1 MSDVSSL
8 LNILVRSGLL
18 PRESRDL
25 IDDRKKPIE
34 VIGDLVS
41 GGLST
46 HKIMTFLS
54 GRYGV
59 PMMDL
64 DCVMLDDTVISVLDI
79 RIIDKY
85 SVLPISK
92 VGKTLFVAVLD
103 PADYR
108 AIEDIKFNTGLDVSP
123 IIVESDKLIR
133 AINKVV
139 DAKNGGIDD
148 VFRQVEEEEEAAED
162 AGLDINQAA
171 DEGAPVVKFIKQLL
185 LDAIHNGAS
194 DIHIEPYEKDI
205 RVRYRVDGILKDIL
219 HPPISL
225 RTGIAT
231 RLKVM
236 CRLDISERRLPQD
249 GRLRVKLSNV
259 RIIDFRVSFLPTGF
273 GETIVLRLLDPS
285 SARVPIESLG
295 FLPEQRRHFEEAI
308 RSPYGMIL
316 VTGPTGS
323 GKTTTLYTAL
333 NILNDGMVNISTA
346 EDPVEI
352 PVYGINQVSIND
364 KSGLTF
370 STALRSFLRQDP
382 DIIMVGEVRDLE
394 TAETSIKAA
403 QTGHLVLATLH
414 TNDAP
419 QSLTRLES
427 MGIPTYNI
435 AGTVHLVIAQRLARR
450 LCQKCKTPSSIP
462 ELALIEA
469 GFSPDDLSGWKPM
482 SPKGCEACGG
492 SGYKGRLGLYQVMP
506 VSKTMQD
513 TIMRGGSA
521 LDVARQSEE
530 EGILTM
536 RQSGLIRVKDGLTS
550 LDEVLRVTNA

>member
-1 MSDVSSL
+1 MSEITSFI
-8 LNILVRSGLL
+8 NILVRGGLL
-18 PRESRDL
+18 SKESREL
-25 IDDRKKPIE
+25 IDDSKKPIDIIQDM
-34 VIGDLVS
+34 VDS
-41 GGLST
+41 GLS
-46 HKIMTFLS
+46 MSRVMAFLS
-54 GRYGV
+54 SKYGW
-59 PMMDL
+59 P
-64 DCVMLDDTVISVLDI
+64 MLDLSCVIPDESVIS
-79 RIIDKY
+79 IIDIKIICKY
-85 SVLPISK
+85 SVLPISR
-92 VGKTLFVAVLD
+92 VGRMLYVALLN
-103 PADYR
+103 PADYKS
-108 AIEDIKFNTGLDVSP
+108 IDDIKFNTGLDISP
-123 IIVESDKLIR
+123 ILVESDKLLKTI
-133 AINKVV
+133 AKVV
-139 DAKNGGIDD
+139 DARNGGIDD
-148 VFRQVEEEEEAAED
+148 VFRQIDVEEDDQGFDVSQE
-162 AGLDINQAA
+162 A
-171 DEGAPVVKFIKQLL
+171 DESAPVVKFIKQLL

-205 RVRYRVDGILKDIL
+205 RVRYRVDGVLKDIL
-219 HPPISL
+219 HPPLSM
-225 RTGIAT
+225 RSGIAT

-249 GRLRVKLSNV
+249 GRLRVKLSNI
-259 RIIDFRVSFLPTGF
+259 RTIDFRVSFLPTGF
-273 GETIVLRLLDPS
+273 GETIVLRILDPS
-285 SARVPIESLG
+285 SAKVPIESLG
-295 FLPEQRRHFEEAI
+295 FLPEQRRYFEESI

-333 NILNDGMVNISTA
+333 NILNDGLSNISTA

-352 PVYGINQVSIND
+352 PVYGINQVSINE
-364 KSGLTF
+364 KTGLTF

-382 DIIMVGEVRDLE
+382 DVIMVGEVRDLE

-419 QSLTRLES
+419 QSLTRLEN

-462 ELALIEA
+462 ELALLEA
-469 GFSPDDLSGWKPM
+469 GFSADDLSGWRPM
-482 SPKGCEACGG
+482 SPKGCDACGG

-506 VSKTMQD
+506 VSKKMQD

-521 LDVARQSEE
+521 LDVARQAEE
-530 EGILTM
+530 DGILTM
-536 RQSGLIRVKDGLTS
+536 RKSGLIRVKEGLTS